1 VRNWGLSVLDMYLQK
16 NVNQGCI
23 VFTYNFSKISVFTFL
38 RWLMAREKKE
48 KKEQKKTV
56 TKKTKT
62 TNGVV
67 YSYEA
72 VTKEEADRLP
82 TKRRRSK

>member
-1 VRNWGLSVLDMYLQK
+1 
-16 NVNQGCI
+16 
-23 VFTYNFSKISVFTFL
+23 
-38 RWLMAREKKE
+38 MAREKKE

-62 TNGVV
+62 TDGVV